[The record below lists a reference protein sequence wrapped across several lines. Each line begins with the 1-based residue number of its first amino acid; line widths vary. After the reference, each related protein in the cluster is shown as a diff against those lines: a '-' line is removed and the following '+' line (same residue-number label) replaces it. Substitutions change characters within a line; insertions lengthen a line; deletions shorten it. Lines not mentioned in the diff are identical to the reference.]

1 MLDKHHKH
9 LTVIVPQTRNY
20 VPSTSL
26 SRSAGLSG
34 LDMGSP
40 SGKLLTGT
48 TAAEVSLTAAA
59 PGSAVSLSTA
69 KLPSGGSGVSVLS
82 EISSRS
88 SSIGLALGSRQAVGT
103 TGVGATG
110 VAVCASET
118 AAGLLALSVSG
129 LGSVT
134 KGSGGTGVGVLVGG
148 MGDSAFSLSTSPS
161 SGPDPTQV

>member
-1 MLDKHHKH
+1 M
-9 LTVIVPQTRNY
+9 PQTRND

-26 SRSAGLSG
+26 SRRAGLSG

-59 PGSAVSLSTA
+59 PGSAVWLSTA

-88 SSIGLALGSRQAVGT
+88 SSIGLALGSRQAT
-103 TGVGATG
+103 AGVGATG

-134 KGSGGTGVGVLVGG
+134 KGSGG
-148 MGDSAFSLSTSPS
+148 
-161 SGPDPTQV
+161 

>member
-1 MLDKHHKH
+1 
-9 LTVIVPQTRNY
+9 
-20 VPSTSL
+20 
-26 SRSAGLSG
+26 
-34 LDMGSP
+34 MGSP

-48 TAAEVSLTAAA
+48 TAAEVSQTAAA
-59 PGSAVSLSTA
+59 PGSAVWLSTA

-118 AAGLLALSVSG
+118 AAGLSALPVSG

-134 KGSGGTGVGVLVGG
+134 KGSGG
-148 MGDSAFSLSTSPS
+148 
-161 SGPDPTQV
+161 